1 MNVSAARVEACLI
14 DVLFQESFWFEI
26 KGVLQAPSATMA
38 RRPLV
43 SLAVLT
49 LGLLV
54 LNQLAFVSGPSQ
66 PALRGQEAAVA
77 GAVLAALPAAPALAT
92 DQYTDTFSKVDV
104 VCILVPIAFWITAFL
119 EWESKQPSADDV
131 TGYGYL
137 GKTVDGPTED
147 KPAYFRRSPEN
158 G

>member
-1 MNVSAARVEACLI
+1 MRRSAL
-14 DVLFQESFWFEI
+14 
-26 KGVLQAPSATMA
+26 GVAI
-38 RRPLV
+38 
-43 SLAVLT
+43 LA
-49 LGLLV
+49 LGLLA
-54 LNQLAFVSGPSQ
+54 LSRCFVSPVEKGFNSPK
-66 PALRGQEAAVA
+66 LRAA
-77 GAVLAALPAAPALAT
+77 AVLATLPAPALAT

-137 GKTVDGPTED
+137 GKTVDGPSED
-147 KPAYFRRSPEN
+147 KPAYYRRSPEN